1 MALLFGSKTTRANAG
16 TGSTTTVGSYTL
28 HTFTSGTNFTPTSSG
43 MIDILAIGS
52 GGPAFPAGQPYL
64 GSGGGGA
71 GAVIYR
77 KFVPVVAATPYT
89 ITIGTNGSATSFG
102 SLVTAPGGGAGGAE
116 SVNGTPA
123 PGASGGGG
131 GNKIPGNT
139 GGTGA
144 GVLGIGFP
152 GGTGA
157 PAGFGAGGGG
167 AGGVGN
173 NAPGPAL
180 GGPGTPITYFTGVSP
195 NIVSV
200 GGNGQG
206 ITPTSST
213 YGSGATAPSPSAV
226 PGVQGALYIRYI

>member
-1 MALLFGSKTTRANAG
+1 MALLFGSKFTRANAG
-16 TGSTTTVGSYTL
+16 TGSTTTVGQYTV
-28 HTFTSGTNFTPTSSG
+28 HTFTSSTNFTPTSSG
-43 MIDILAIGS
+43 MIDILAVGS
-52 GGPAFPAGQPYL
+52 GGPAHPGGQPSL

-77 KFVPVVAATPYT
+77 KFVSVVAATPYT

-102 SLVTAPGGGAGGAE
+102 SLVTAPGGGAGGYEGVA
-116 SVNGTPA
+116 GTPA

-131 GNKIPGNT
+131 GRGPT
-139 GGTGA
+139 AGGTGA

-152 GGTGA
+152 GGTG
-157 PAGFGAGGGG
+157 GSTNGAGGGG

-173 NAPGPAL
+173 NASGPAL

-213 YGSGATAPSPSAV
+213 YGSGATAPSPSYV